1 MEFLTK
7 LLGIATA
14 VAETTTGAAD
24 PAAVTTDSAAGGIVG
39 ILFSLLPLLLV
50 FVLMYFMMIR
60 PEKKRRKKEQDMLKD
75 MRMVQEM
82 YARGFEFLP
91 IDIFKANVSKFTII
105 DGKIMPALTSI
116 TGLGEK
122 AAQSMA
128 DASQS
133 GEISCV
139 ADLEVKTLVGQKML
153 IELDRLGIFHD
164 LPKSNQLSMFDTLF

>member
-60 PEKKRRKKEQDMLKD
+60 PEKKRRKKEQDMLASLKQGDRVCTIGGIYGTIVKIKD
-75 MRMVQEM
+75 DVLTVEVGEQKTQLVF
-82 YARGFEFLP
+82 ARWA
-91 IDIFKANVSKFTII
+91 IRNV
-105 DGKIMPALTSI
+105 
-116 TGLGEK
+116 E
-122 AAQSMA
+122 
-128 DASQS
+128 
-133 GEISCV
+133 
-139 ADLEVKTLVGQKML
+139 
-153 IELDRLGIFHD
+153 
-164 LPKSNQLSMFDTLF
+164 QLSVTNDSEQLI